1 MESADA
7 ARRAYQTISD
17 LPSFEVESLESA
29 LRVLAEEMGL
39 KAGQLFGILRLAVT
53 GQPVSPPLFESM
65 AVVGKQE
72 VLDRIERATVLLE
85 DQVARK

>member
-1 MESADA
+1 M
-7 ARRAYQTISD
+7 D

-29 LRVLAEEMGL
+29 LRVLAEKMGL

-53 GQPVSPPLFESM
+53 GQPVSPPLIESM
-65 AVVGKQE
+65 VVVGKQE

-85 DQVARK
+85 KQIARK